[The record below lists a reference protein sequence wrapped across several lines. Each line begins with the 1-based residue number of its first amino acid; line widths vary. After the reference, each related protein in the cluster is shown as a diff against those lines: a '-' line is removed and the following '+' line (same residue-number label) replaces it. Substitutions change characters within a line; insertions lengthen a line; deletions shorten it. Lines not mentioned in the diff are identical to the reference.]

1 MTFPPDIGLLL
12 YASSGFAMFIGLV
25 FLVVARRMAQTWLL
39 PYWAAA
45 MLVLGIGSLGYAL
58 RPPNPWLSSILPN
71 ALFLISLLLFHR
83 GALRVNG
90 LPGHFDWLGACV
102 VAITTAFI
110 IWLNLVVPDMGTRV
124 VVLSIATAFLA
135 SRTAIQLSIFAQ
147 RKGSPIPANV
157 LASLWWFL
165 VAIMGIT
172 IVAMMVHTQHNQDL
186 FQAGPPILTLF
197 HVRPLLIFFCAMFG
211 LIVELRLLATDA
223 PAPLD
228 ADAAASR
235 AAFDD
240 ACDAAI
246 AARQGQP
253 LCVVLVDMDDHR
265 QIAKRH
271 GRLAAEAVMKWMGGM
286 IQAELQEGDSMSV
299 YGNDQYALLLP
310 QTDQASA
317 LLFANDLCRHISAGH
332 CTYGKKSIST
342 SVSAGVAGW
351 APDRNTARALTASAK
366 VAVYQARAEG
376 RNRAHGAPVSWTA
389 PQFDQL

>member
-12 YASSGFAMFIGLV
+12 YASSGFAMLIGLV
-25 FLVVARRMAQTWLL
+25 FLVIARRMAQTWLL
-39 PYWAAA
+39 PHWAAA

-71 ALFLISLLLFHR
+71 ALFLIALLLFHR
-83 GALRVNG
+83 GALRVNNVART
-90 LPGHFDWLGACV
+90 FDWLGVSV
-102 VAITTAFI
+102 VVIATGLIA
-110 IWLNLVVPDMGTRV
+110 WLNLVVPDLGTRV
-124 VVLSIATAFLA
+124 IVLSVATAFRA

-147 RKGSPIPANV
+147 RKGSPVPANV

-172 IVAMMVHTQHNQDL
+172 SVAMMVHTQHNQDL

-197 HVRPLLIFFCAMFG
+197 HVRPLLIFFGAVFG

-223 PAPLD
+223 PAPIE
-228 ADAAASR
+228 AEAAASR
-235 AAFDD
+235 AAFDA
-240 ACDAAI
+240 ACNAAI

-253 LCVVLVDMDDHR
+253 LCVVLVDLDDHR

-271 GRLAAEAVMKWMGGM
+271 GRLAAVAVMKWVGGM
-286 IQAELQEGDSMSV
+286 IQADLQEGDSLFV
-299 YGNDQYALLLP
+299 HGNDQYALLLP

-317 LLFANDLCRHISAGH
+317 LLFANDLCRHIGSGH

-342 SVSAGVAGW
+342 SVSAGVAGYT
-351 APDRNTARALTASAK
+351 PERNTARALAASAK
-366 VAVYQARAEG
+366 VAIYQARADG
-376 RNRAHGAPVSWTA
+376 RSQAHGATDTWTA
-389 PQFDQL
+389 QQFGQL

>member
-71 ALFLISLLLFHR
+71 ALFLIALLLFHR

-90 LPGHFDWLGACV
+90 LPGTFDWLGAAV
-102 VAITTAFI
+102 VAIATAAI
-110 IWLNLVVPDMGTRV
+110 VWLNLVVPDMGTRV
-124 VVLSIATAFLA
+124 VVLSLATAFLA

-147 RKGSPIPANV
+147 RKGSPFPANV

-197 HVRPLLIFFCAMFG
+197 HVRPLLIFFGAVFG

-223 PAPLD
+223 PAPLE

-235 AAFDD
+235 AAFN
-240 ACDAAI
+240 ATCDAAI
-246 AARQGQP
+246 AEGRSRP
-253 LCVVLVDMDDHR
+253 LCVVLLDMDDYR

-271 GRLAAEAVMKWMGGM
+271 GRPAAEAVMKWVGEM
-286 IQAELQEGDSMSV
+286 IKVNLQPGCSLSV
-299 YGNDQYALLLP
+299 YGNDQHALLLP

-317 LLFANDLCRHISAGH
+317 LVFAEDLCRRISSSH

-342 SVSAGVAGW
+342 SLIAGVAAW
-351 APDRNTARALTASAK
+351 TPERTTARALAASAK
-366 VAVYQARAEG
+366 VAMYQARAEG
-376 RNRAHGAPVSWTA
+376 RNRAHGATGTWAA